1 MTRSCA
7 LKCLHCRAEAVS
19 ERDPRELSTDEA
31 YRLLREARR
40 FGQPVVVLTGGDPLR
55 RSDAPDIVEYGA
67 GLGLKMALT
76 PSGTREVT
84 PEILITLKK
93 KGLSR
98 LAVSLDGSTEKIH
111 DGFRRVEGSYQWT
124 LAIIR
129 WANQLGLPVQIN
141 TTLTRHNLGDIDA
154 LFGLLSSLK
163 IALWS
168 VFFLV
173 PVGRGKLEDG
183 VRGRDYERLFHKMVE
198 FSKDSAFDIKSTE
211 APHYRRVVVQ
221 SGKKNGAHAS
231 ACFGGT
237 DPSSCDA
244 TGGIGRASKGVN
256 DGNGFVFISHT
267 GEIFPSGFLPLAA
280 GNVREDS
287 LVEVYRHSDLF
298 RQIRDTSRLKGKCG
312 VCEYRSICGGSRA
325 RAFAVQGDMM
335 ASDLFCVHVPKGYQV
350 SDEEM
355 KFW

>member
-1 MTRSCA
+1 MIPPSVDFSENPFIVIWEMTRSCA

-31 YRLLREARR
+31 HRLLREIRR

-55 RSDAPDIVEYGA
+55 RPDTPDIVGYGA
-67 GLGLKMALT
+67 DLGLRMALT
-76 PSGTREVT
+76 PSGTAEVT
-84 PEILITLKK
+84 PEILVELKK

-98 LAVSLDGSTEKIH
+98 LAVSLDGSTGRIH
-111 DGFRRVEGSYQWT
+111 DGFRRVDGSYQWT
-124 LAIIR
+124 LAIVR

-141 TTLTRHNLGDIDA
+141 TTITRHNLGDIDA
-154 LFGLLSSLK
+154 LYKLLASLK
-163 IALWS
+163 IVLWS

-173 PVGRGKLEDG
+173 PVGRGRLEDE

-198 FSKDSAFDIKSTE
+198 FSKEAAFDIKSTE

-221 SGKKNGAHAS
+221 SGRKI
-231 ACFGGT
+231 GG
-237 DPSSCDA
+237 P
-244 TGGIGRASKGVN
+244 GRAPKGVN

-287 LVEVYRHSDLF
+287 LVEVYRHSELF
-298 RQIRDTSRLKGKCG
+298 TQIRDTSRLKGKCG
-312 VCEYRSICGGSRA
+312 VCEYRSICGGSRS
-325 RAFAVQGDMM
+325 RAYGVSGDFM
-335 ASDLFCVHVPKGYQV
+335 ASDPFCVYVPKGHSV
-350 SDEEM
+350 REEEK